1 MRWWRLAGP
10 SAIEK
15 LSGGITKCL
24 DAPVKISLS
33 EIGEGGGFG
42 FEGGDGF
49 DEAGDGEGVADA
61 ALAADQ
67 AEHAA
72 FAGELDGDAH
82 ERGDAGAV
90 DLRDAVQDDDNFLR
104 APFDHGF
111 ESVVELLGRLADG
124 EAAANFEHGDSA
136 GLADVDFH
144 GQPVSHGSASD
155 YPHWIA
161 MAIGHAERHYTLE
174 GKLHKG
180 NVLEDYRPTRAE
192 PEERRITKTNSGNAN
207 FKLGRGVRMRIMQ
220 GDKLAGPRKRNPE
233 PAERT
238 YL

>member
-1 MRWWRLAGP
+1 MRFQHPMCRECNTWPILEMTNAKP
-10 SAIEK
+10 LKVS
-15 LSGGITKCL
+15 
-24 DAPVKISLS
+24 
-33 EIGEGGGFG
+33 EGGGFG

-49 DEAGDGEGVADA
+49 DEAGDGEGVSDA

-90 DLRDAVQDDDNFLR
+90 DLRDAVQDDDNFLG

-111 ESVVELLGRLADG
+111 ESVVELLGGLADG

-144 GQPVSHGSASD
+144 GQPVSHGSA
-155 YPHWIA
+155 
-161 MAIGHAERHYTLE
+161 
-174 GKLHKG
+174 
-180 NVLEDYRPTRAE
+180 
-192 PEERRITKTNSGNAN
+192 
-207 FKLGRGVRMRIMQ
+207 
-220 GDKLAGPRKRNPE
+220 
-233 PAERT
+233 
-238 YL
+238 